1 MVRLLTD
8 SSFPGWAAI
17 IEAGGTF
24 TWETWSPSDLIGDSM
39 SHGWGSSAL
48 VAMQETLLGVSL
60 AEPGTDGTVR
70 LSVAPP
76 SGGLTRA
83 SGSVP
88 TIAGAVEVSWERRGA
103 GPGLH
108 LDLDVPANAVA
119 VVRLPAT
126 GASSV
131 REGGAAAG
139 SAPGVHVTSV
149 GGGVAVLSVGSGS
162 YRFTSA

>member
-1 MVRLLTD
+1 M
-8 SSFPGWAAI
+8 A
-17 IEAGGTF
+17 AGGTF

-48 VAMQETLLGVSL
+48 VAMQETLLGVAL
-60 AEPGTDGTVR
+60 VEPGADGTVR

-76 SGGLTRA
+76 SAGLARA

-88 TIAGAVEVSWERRGA
+88 TIAGPVVVSWGRRGA

-108 LDLDVPANAVA
+108 LDLDVPANASA

-126 GASSV
+126 TASNV
-131 REGGAAAG
+131 REGGGAAA
-139 SAPGVHVTSV
+139 SAPGVQVTSV
-149 GGGVAVLSVGSGS
+149 GGGVAVLGVGSGS
-162 YRFTSA
+162 YRFTSV